1 MDLKS
6 RILICEQ
13 DEKLVQEIK
22 SSLNDKNYHA
32 EVITDANQLIAR
44 SQRLKPAVVIVN
56 PDMNGFNDDHV
67 CKHIMNDLKIPV
79 ILLLE
84 KNSATR
90 VYIGD
95 CRPEDVFTKPFNVE
109 DLANLI
115 SKQVTLSNN

>member
-13 DEKLVQEIK
+13 DEVLVNEIK
-22 SSLNDKNYHA
+22 SSLEKKSYNA
-32 EVITDANQLIAR
+32 EVITDATELIKR
-44 SQRLKPAVVIVN
+44 SERLKPAVVVVN
-56 PDMNGFNDDHV
+56 PDMEGFNDYDV
-67 CKHIMNDLKIPV
+67 CKHIMKDLKIPV
-79 ILLLE
+79 ILLLD

-90 VYIGD
+90 VYID
-95 CRPEDVFTKPFNVE
+95 ECRPEDVFTKPFKVE